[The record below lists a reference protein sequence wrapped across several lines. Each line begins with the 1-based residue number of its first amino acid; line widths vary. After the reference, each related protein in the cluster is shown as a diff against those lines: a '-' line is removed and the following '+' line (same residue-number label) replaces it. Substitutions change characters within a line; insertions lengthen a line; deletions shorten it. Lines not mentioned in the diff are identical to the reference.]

1 MDVLENSDEDSN
13 EEDEEDSLGPPTSSE
28 VYPAHYLF
36 GASQPTIN
44 LAASHPSPSQALLYW
59 KLYIENCE
67 CILRILHVPTTSI
80 VVEQAQVDLNGL
92 SKGNEALLF
101 AIYYATITS
110 LSPDETFA
118 TFGTDREVLLSQYES
133 AVQRALVN
141 AGLLNTQDLTV
152 LQAFV
157 LYLVRLV

>member
-13 EEDEEDSLGPPTSSE
+13 EEDEEDSLGPLTSSD

-36 GASQPTIN
+36 GASQPITS
-44 LAASHPSPSQALLYW
+44 LAASHPSPSQVLLYW

-67 CILRILHVPTTSI
+67 CVLKVLHVPTTSI
-80 VVEQAQVDLNGL
+80 VVEQAQVDPNGL

-101 AIYYATITS
+101 AIYYAATTS
-110 LSPDETFA
+110 LSPDDTY
-118 TFGTDREVLLSQYES
+118 TNFGTDREVLLSRYES

>member
-28 VYPAHYLF
+28 VYPAHFLF
-36 GASQPTIN
+36 GVSQPTIS
-44 LAASHPSPSQALLYW
+44 LATSHPSPSQALLYW

-67 CILRILHVPTTSI
+67 CILKIFHVPTTSL

-92 SKGNEALLF
+92 SRGNEALLF

-110 LSPDETFA
+110 LSPDDTY
-118 TFGTDREVLLSQYES
+118 TNFGTEREVLLSRYES
-133 AVQRALVN
+133 GVQRALVN

>member
-13 EEDEEDSLGPPTSSE
+13 EEDEEDSLGHPTSSD

-36 GASQPTIN
+36 GASQPTIS
-44 LAASHPSPSQALLYW
+44 LAASHPPPPQALLYW